1 MIEFKPIEGVTYRYD
16 YASIFRDV
24 ACGTLPEIG
33 TYRAL
38 ILSDLFFIIYFVMK
52 IPTANHK
59 FVVSACR
66 EVEEGV
72 KDKTLDLW
80 AREHFKMLRLDEPVP
95 TPTGWK
101 KHGELKKGDELFGAD
116 GVICHVVAVNKIIED
131 AECFEIKFDD
141 GTTIQAGAEHLWP
154 VMKRSR
160 TRIPKT
166 YKTRL
171 SHGKRINRE
180 VVLIKTSEIAKWEHK
195 PDNRLCLN
203 VNKPLDLK
211 DIDLPID
218 PYLLGAWLGDGT
230 SSEPAITGE
239 DIEIFDEIER
249 RGYILGKAQRKKESN
264 TYTRRILKAAKI
276 FKGIGVIGNKHI
288 PPLYLRASITQRLD
302 LLRGLMDTDGSCN
315 PRGTATFCNINERLI
330 NDVYELATTLGLRPM
345 KRRHLGKFNNIDYPF
360 FNVSFQAYQDPCPF
374 FLPRKV
380 ARCKK
385 GERKNNYH
393 FIVSCRRIPSV
404 PMRCIQVDNKDGLYL
419 AGRSMWPTH
428 NSTVITT
435 AEVVQKILKNP
446 DERIAIFSHTRPI
459 AKGFL
464 RSIKLMFEGSE
475 ILKKCFPDILYEN
488 PQQESAKWS
497 EDDGLIVKRAGYPKE
512 STLEAWGL
520 LEGMPTSKHFTHRIY
535 DDIETADV
543 VENPDTVTKLINRYN
558 LSQNL
563 GMEGG
568 THRVVGTTY
577 SHQGIL
583 EYLKKKTDINGRNI
597 YQVRVKPATVD
608 GTPNGEPVLLSKEK
622 LDELRSDE
630 YTFNCHAAGTKILLN
645 DFSEKNIEDIKEG
658 DVVIGFIKSGRRT
671 RLKFSIVEKIF
682 RRKAETNKY
691 VFESGRSTCCTPDHK
706 WWIGR
711 WKSGEDN
718 RIEYA
723 TLEDIGQNKQR
734 RPGLIRMF
742 HAIPDIPND
751 AEIIK
756 ACAYLGGIFD
766 GEGSFSANTIR
777 IFQSKKH
784 NPGVCKK
791 ITEQLKIAG
800 FNFAESEIGR
810 KVCTEWR
817 LLGGRYETL
826 KFLKWCEIAKWR
838 DTIFEKCCLSSK
850 NGTSKRKDFV
860 ISKKSVGK
868 IDVYG
873 IQTATGNYIANG
885 YASKNCQQLLN
896 PTPVGIRPLN
906 SALLNEIDA
915 AFIPEDVFK
924 FMIVDPAGDS
934 QDGKGDAWAMEVWGV
949 EPSTDNIGA
958 SRVFLID
965 ALISPLKETE
975 AIEEIVRMYVRNGI
989 LAQIGIEKVGLSSVE
1004 THVANALAKQGRHI
1018 SRDNDSLVLLS
1029 PAGRKKTRR
1038 IEAALAWPLYNGKIF
1053 ISRDVKKIYR
1063 ERFTAEMDKFPFWH
1077 DDGID
1082 AASYLY
1088 DMIQDYKFAYMAKHK
1103 AVPQYEPDSINTGY

>member
-24 ACGTLPEIG
+24 ARGTLPEIG

-59 FVVSACR
+59 FVVSACK
-66 EVEEGV
+66 EVEEGI

-80 AREHFKMLRLDEPVP
+80 AREHFK
-95 TPTGWK
+95 
-101 KHGELKKGDELFGAD
+101 
-116 GVICHVVAVNKIIED
+116 
-131 AECFEIKFDD
+131 
-141 GTTIQAGAEHLWP
+141 
-154 VMKRSR
+154 
-160 TRIPKT
+160 
-166 YKTRL
+166 
-171 SHGKRINRE
+171 
-180 VVLIKTSEIAKWEHK
+180 
-195 PDNRLCLN
+195 
-203 VNKPLDLK
+203 
-211 DIDLPID
+211 
-218 PYLLGAWLGDGT
+218 
-230 SSEPAITGE
+230 SS
-239 DIEIFDEIER
+239 
-249 RGYILGKAQRKKESN
+249 
-264 TYTRRILKAAKI
+264 
-276 FKGIGVIGNKHI
+276 
-288 PPLYLRASITQRLD
+288 
-302 LLRGLMDTDGSCN
+302 
-315 PRGTATFCNINERLI
+315 
-330 NDVYELATTLGLRPM
+330 
-345 KRRHLGKFNNIDYPF
+345 
-360 FNVSFQAYQDPCPF
+360 
-374 FLPRKV
+374 
-380 ARCKK
+380 
-385 GERKNNYH
+385 
-393 FIVSCRRIPSV
+393 
-404 PMRCIQVDNKDGLYL
+404 
-419 AGRSMWPTH
+419 
-428 NSTVITT
+428 VITT

-583 EYLKKKTDINGRNI
+583 EYLKKKTDVNGRNI

-608 GTPNGEPVLLSKEK
+608 GTPNGEPVLLSKGK

-630 YTFNCHAAGTKILLN
+630 YTFNC
-645 DFSEKNIEDIKEG
+645 
-658 DVVIGFIKSGRRT
+658 
-671 RLKFSIVEKIF
+671 
-682 RRKAETNKY
+682 
-691 VFESGRSTCCTPDHK
+691 
-706 WWIGR
+706 
-711 WKSGEDN
+711 
-718 RIEYA
+718 
-723 TLEDIGQNKQR
+723 
-734 RPGLIRMF
+734 
-742 HAIPDIPND
+742 
-751 AEIIK
+751 
-756 ACAYLGGIFD
+756 
-766 GEGSFSANTIR
+766 
-777 IFQSKKH
+777 
-784 NPGVCKK
+784 
-791 ITEQLKIAG
+791 
-800 FNFAESEIGR
+800 
-810 KVCTEWR
+810 
-817 LLGGRYETL
+817 
-826 KFLKWCEIAKWR
+826 
-838 DTIFEKCCLSSK
+838 
-850 NGTSKRKDFV
+850 
-860 ISKKSVGK
+860 
-868 IDVYG
+868 
-873 IQTATGNYIANG
+873 
-885 YASKNCQQLLN
+885 QQLLN
-896 PTPVGIRPLN
+896 PTPVGVRPLN

-915 AFIPEDVFK
+915 AFIPEGVFK